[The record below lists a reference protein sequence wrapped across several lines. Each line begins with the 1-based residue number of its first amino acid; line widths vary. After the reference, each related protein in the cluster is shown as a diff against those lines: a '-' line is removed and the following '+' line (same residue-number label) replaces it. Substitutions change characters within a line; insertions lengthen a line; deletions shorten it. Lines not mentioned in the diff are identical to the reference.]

1 MPTQSRGHGTKQS
14 FQPSLLTP
22 PLHTMKT
29 SSAFNPTR
37 RYAWAV
43 VFMLWWIS
51 FFNYADRQ
59 AIFSVFPL
67 LESEMGLT
75 LRERGYLGTSFA
87 IVYGV
92 SALFAG
98 MVVDRVRRKNA
109 ILGGL
114 QVWSLICMTTAVSR
128 NYIQLLLFRA
138 AEGLGE
144 TFYYPASTS
153 LLSDYHGPATRSR
166 ALGLHQTSVYI
177 GTIAGGF
184 LAGFIALH
192 YGWRGSFVFFG
203 GLGMVLGV
211 ILQFTLIEPPRGA
224 AEDGN
229 QLTPKRMPLGETI
242 FIILRTPAVP
252 FFMLAF
258 ACSNYA
264 AMVLLAWMP
273 QYLSS
278 KFNLRLDWAGLGATG
293 PPQLASMVGAPL
305 GGWLADSWRSRRS
318 SGRAGAS
325 TCCFCL
331 CTFCLPLRT
340 YRISSLV
347 FLFPGQLGIFQR
359 FLRRQHFRC
368 RVRRGPAGGPRNGRR
383 VHEYFWLASR
393 WSSGANG
400 RWLAGRSIWSG
411 SRHWHIG
418 GSLSCCRLPSS
429 CRQPIFD
436 RAKEVTYGC
445 NRISYSHCRYY
456 FHDDLDRLR

>member
-1 MPTQSRGHGTKQS
+1 
-14 FQPSLLTP
+14 
-22 PLHTMKT
+22 
-29 SSAFNPTR
+29 
-37 RYAWAV
+37 
-43 VFMLWWIS
+43 MLWWIS

-75 LRERGYLGTSFA
+75 LKERGYLGTSFA
-87 IVYGV
+87 VVYGV

-98 MVVDRVRRKNA
+98 MVVDRVRRKTA

-211 ILQFTLIEPPRGA
+211 ILQFTLLEPPRGA

-229 QLTPKRMPLGETI
+229 QPARKRLPLGETI

-264 AMVLLAWMP
+264 AMVLLSWMP

-293 PPQLASMVGAPL
+293 PPQLASMLGAPL
-305 GGWLADSWRSRRS
+305 GGWLADVWRSRRA
-318 SGRAGAS
+318 SGRAQVQALAVFACAPFVYLCGHTESLPWFFFFLASWGFFKGFYDANIFAAVFDVVPPEARGTVAGFMNTFGWLLGGAAAPTVVGWLGDEYGLGPAIGTS
-325 TCCFCL
+325 AAVYLAAGCL
-331 CTFCLPLRT
+331 L
-340 YRISSLV
+340 LV
-347 FLFPGQLGIFQR
+347 ASR
-359 FLRRQHFRC
+359 FLT
-368 RVRRGPAGGPRNGRR
+368 GR
-383 VHEYFWLASR
+383 
-393 WSSGANG
+393 
-400 RWLAGRSIWSG
+400 
-411 SRHWHIG
+411 
-418 GSLSCCRLPSS
+418 
-429 CRQPIFD
+429 
-436 RAKEVTYGC
+436 KK
-445 NRISYSHCRYY
+445 
-456 FHDDLDRLR
+456 